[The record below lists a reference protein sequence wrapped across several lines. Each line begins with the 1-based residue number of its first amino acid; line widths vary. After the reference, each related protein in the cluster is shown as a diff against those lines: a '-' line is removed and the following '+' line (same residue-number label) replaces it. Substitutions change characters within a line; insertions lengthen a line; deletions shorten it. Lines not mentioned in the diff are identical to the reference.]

1 MEEANTA
8 MLQQIM
14 EMEHANV
21 RLQSIFAQK
30 EKHVIVALASAEPPV
45 ALVLGYQLDLSVME
59 LQRFASVQKV
69 KQRVLMD
76 IPVLQRIELTG
87 CANVEQGLNAS
98 HHRVPA
104 TLWFVKMESAV
115 NLLLLF

>member
-1 MEEANTA
+1 MRGYSRF
-8 MLQQIM
+8 LP
-14 EMEHANV
+14 
-21 RLQSIFAQK
+21 K
-30 EKHVIVALASAEPPV
+30 EKHVMVPLASAEPPV
-45 ALVLGYQLDLSVME
+45 ALVLGYLLGLSVME
-59 LQRFASVQKV
+59 LQRFASVQKL
-69 KQRVLMD
+69 KQRVRMD